1 MIVGIYKMHIKIKG
15 IIGIEHFDNTKILI
29 DKDDKL
35 PERSL

>member
-15 IIGIEHFDNTKILI
+15 IIGIEHFDNTNILT

>member
-15 IIGIEHFDNTKILI
+15 IIDIEHFDNTKILT
-29 DKDDKL
+29 DKDDKV